1 MTTNAVA
8 FVFARGGSKGL
19 PRKNV
24 RLLAGKP
31 LIGHAIDVAKQSRW
45 IQRVV
50 VSTDDYE
57 IAEVARQ
64 YGAEVPFMRPPEL
77 ASDTS
82 PELLA
87 WQHALGY
94 VEAESEQPVDVFVSV
109 PATAPLRIVED
120 VDRCIEAL
128 LSSDADLSIT
138 VSESRRNPYFSMV
151 SVDDQ
156 RIARFM
162 MSNGEPITHRQK
174 APRAYEIVPCAYA
187 ARPEYIRRTSAVYA
201 GKVIATEIAE
211 ERAIDIDCEMD
222 FRIAEM
228 FYAMRQDAV
237 TPMRKAG

>member
-1 MTTNAVA
+1 MKPNVVG
-8 FVFARGGSKGL
+8 FIFARGGSKGL

-24 RLLAGKP
+24 RPLAGKP
-31 LIGHAIDVAKQSRW
+31 LIAHAIDVAKDSRW
-45 IQRVV
+45 IRRVV
-50 VSTDDYE
+50 ISTDDYE
-57 IAEVARQ
+57 IADVARQ

-77 ASDTS
+77 ASDTA

-87 WQHALGY
+87 WRHALEY
-94 VEAESEQPVDVFVSV
+94 VEAESDQPVDVFVSV

-156 RIARFM
+156 RIARLM
-162 MSNGEPITHRQK
+162 ISSDEPVTHRQT
-174 APRAYEIVPCAYA
+174 APRAYDIVPCAFA
-187 ARPEYIRRTSAVYA
+187 ARPEYIRHTPAVYA